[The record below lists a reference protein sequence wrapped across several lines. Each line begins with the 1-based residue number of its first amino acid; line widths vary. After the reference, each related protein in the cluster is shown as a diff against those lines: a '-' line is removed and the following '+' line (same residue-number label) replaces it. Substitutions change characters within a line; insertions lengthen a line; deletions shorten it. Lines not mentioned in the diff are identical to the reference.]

1 MKDDFCLAEAMVVGM
16 NGSASKNTDSGHG
29 KFAFVHPA
37 GVRGYFDR
45 LRTVFF
51 AILILVY
58 LLLPWLRVGGEQAV
72 LLDIAHRRFSLFGL
86 TLWAHEAPLLFLL
99 MAGTAFALCFV
110 TALWGRVWCGYACP
124 QTVFISFA
132 FRRIE
137 GWVEGNHLERIRLDG
152 RRFEGDWLLKKA
164 LKWALFTLVALVLSH
179 SFLAY
184 FVGTD
189 RLKLA
194 VLQAPRENWTL
205 FVAMAFI
212 AGFVLVDFG
221 WIRERLCFTL
231 CPYGRFQ
238 TVLMDRHSLA
248 VVYDALRGE
257 PRRGEASDATGDC
270 VACDRC
276 VQVCPTGI
284 DIRNGVQMECIACT
298 ACVDACD
305 DVMARL
311 GKPLGLVRYDTEAG
325 LAGEPK
331 RLARPR
337 PFVYLGLVGVL
348 WGGLGLILG
357 TRKDVDI
364 VALRSGGA
372 PYQEVQDPVAGALV
386 INHMR
391 FDLTNLSQ
399 KDLAVRLDLTEGLR
413 AQGFEVVTAT
423 NPVLLPQGKAI
434 RADVFIKF
442 PKRVLEFGKAR
453 TTLEFKDGERIL
465 GREELTMV
473 GPYQ

>member
-1 MKDDFCLAEAMVVGM
+1 MSVRGPLAQEPE
-16 NGSASKNTDSGHG
+16 HG
-29 KFAFVHPA
+29 KFSFVHPA
-37 GVRGYFDR
+37 SVRGRFDR
-45 LRTVFF
+45 ARTIVF

-58 LLLPWLRVGGEQAV
+58 LLLPWLRIGGEQAV
-72 LLDIAHRRFSLFGL
+72 LLDIAHRKFNLFGL

-110 TALWGRVWCGYACP
+110 TAIWGRVWCGYACP
-124 QTVFISFA
+124 QTVFIAFA

-137 GWVEGNHLERIRLDG
+137 GWIEGSHLERMRLDA
-152 RRFEGDWLLKKA
+152 RRFEGDWIFKKA
-164 LKWALFTLVALVLSH
+164 VKWTAFTAVAMVLSH

-184 FVGTD
+184 FVGTA
-189 RLKLA
+189 RLRQA
-194 VLQAPRENWTL
+194 MLQAPRENWTL
-205 FVAMAFI
+205 FLAMAFI
-212 AGFVLVDFG
+212 AGFVLLDFG
-221 WIRERLCFTL
+221 WVRERLCFTL

-248 VVYDALRGE
+248 VVYDTQRGE
-257 PRRGEASDATGDC
+257 PRRGTAPDAGGDC

-311 GKPLGLVRYDTEAG
+311 GKPAGLVRYDTEAG
-325 LAGEPK
+325 LEGEP
-331 RLARPR
+331 RRIARPR
-337 PFVYLGLVGVL
+337 AFIYLGLVGVL
-348 WGGLGLILG
+348 WGGLGTVLA
-357 TRKDVDI
+357 TRKDVDV

-372 PYQEVQDPVAGALV
+372 PYQEVQDAVAGSAV
-386 INHMR
+386 INHMH
-391 FDLTNLSQ
+391 FDLTNLAD
-399 KDLAVRLDLTEGLR
+399 KDLLIRLECAEPFRT
-413 AQGFEVVTAT
+413 QGFEVISAT
-423 NPVLLPQGKAI
+423 NPIPLPRGKAV

-442 PKRVLEFGKAR
+442 PKRLLDFGK
-453 TTLEFKDGERIL
+453 TKTILEFKDGARL
-465 GREELTMV
+465 LAREDLTMV

>member
-1 MKDDFCLAEAMVVGM
+1 M
-16 NGSASKNTDSGHG
+16 SG
-29 KFAFVHPA
+29 KFSFVHPA
-37 GVRGYFDR
+37 DVRGRFDR
-45 LRTVFF
+45 LRTVVF
-51 AILILVY
+51 AILILFY
-58 LLLPWLRVGGEQAV
+58 LLLPWLRIGGEQAV
-72 LLDIAHRRFSLFGL
+72 LLDIAHRKFSLFGL

-99 MAGTAFALCFV
+99 MAGAAFALCFV
-110 TALWGRVWCGYACP
+110 TAIWGRVWCGYACP
-124 QTVFISFA
+124 QTVFIAFV

-137 GWVEGNHLERIRLDG
+137 GWIEGNHLERIRLDA
-152 RRFEGDWLLKKA
+152 RRFEGDWLFKKV
-164 LKWALFTLVALVLSH
+164 LKWALFTIVALVLSH

-189 RLKLA
+189 RLRMA
-194 VLQAPRENWTL
+194 VLQAPRENWAL

-221 WIRERLCFTL
+221 WVRERLCFTL

-248 VVYDALRGE
+248 VVYDAKRGE
-257 PRRGEASDATGDC
+257 PRRGLAEASGDC
-270 VACDRC
+270 VDCDRC

-284 DIRNGVQMECIACT
+284 DIRSGVQMECIGCT

-305 DVMARL
+305 DVMARI
-311 GKPLGLVRYDTEAG
+311 GKPLGLIRYDTEAG
-325 LAGEPK
+325 LSGEAK
-331 RLARPR
+331 HLLRPR

-348 WGGLGLILG
+348 WGGLGVVLG

-364 VALRSGGA
+364 VPLRSGGA
-372 PYQEVQDPVAGALV
+372 PYQEVKDPIAGALI

-391 FDLTNLSQ
+391 FDMTNVSQ
-399 KDLAVRLDLTEGLR
+399 KDLAIRLEFPEPFR
-413 AQGFEVVTAT
+413 SQGFEIVTAT
-423 NPVLLPQGKAI
+423 NPVPLAQGKAI
-434 RADVFIKF
+434 RVEVFIKF
-442 PKRVLEFGKAR
+442 PKRVLDFGKTR
-453 TTLEFKDGERIL
+453 TTLEFKDGGRVL